1 MPSLPARRKAV
12 DRPAPPAP
20 PAGVSVVASGQAVGW
35 EDCCCAIVEGRPN
48 EPFRHRYPGH
58 VIAFHLKGAALVELT
73 RGGKFTRFYSE
84 PGSFTVIPADIDCN
98 VRIDRPVLVLCWS
111 ITARA
116 LHDLAKRER
125 GSDGNEI
132 EVAEALGRRDGEVWA
147 LGKRLAD
154 LLATPVEGSRVYAEA
169 VSVQLAVQ
177 LLWCNAP
184 PPGRK
189 AAGESLDDGRLGKV
203 VDYIEQGLGGE
214 ISVDELAEVS
224 GFSPGYFVGA
234 FKRALGK
241 TPHQY
246 LTERRVARACELL
259 QDPHRAIIEV
269 AMDVGFSSQSHL
281 TSVFRK
287 FMKTTPAAYRQQVLG
302 LRQPG

>member
-1 MPSLPARRKAV
+1 
-12 DRPAPPAP
+12 
-20 PAGVSVVASGQAVGW
+20 
-35 EDCCCAIVEGRPN
+35 
-48 EPFRHRYPGH
+48 
-58 VIAFHLKGAALVELT
+58 
-73 RGGKFTRFYSE
+73 
-84 PGSFTVIPADIDCN
+84 
-98 VRIDRPVLVLCWS
+98 
-111 ITARA
+111 
-116 LHDLAKRER
+116 
-125 GSDGNEI
+125 
-132 EVAEALGRRDGEVWA
+132 VAEAVGRRDAEVWG

-154 LLATPVEGSRVYAEA
+154 LLAAPVEGSRPYAEA
-169 VSVQLAVQ
+169 LSIQIAVH

-184 PPGRK
+184 LPGRK
-189 AAGESLDDGRLGKV
+189 AAGEALDDGRLGKV
-203 VDYIEQGLGGE
+203 IDYIELELGGE
-214 ISVDELAEVS
+214 ITVDELAGVS

-246 LTERRVARACELL
+246 LTERRIARACELL
-259 QDPHRAIIEV
+259 QDPHRAIIDV